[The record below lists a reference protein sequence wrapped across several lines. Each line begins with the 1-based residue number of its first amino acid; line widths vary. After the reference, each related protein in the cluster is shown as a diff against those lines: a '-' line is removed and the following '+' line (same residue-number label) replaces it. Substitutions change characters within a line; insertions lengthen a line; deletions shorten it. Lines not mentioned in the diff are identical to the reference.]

1 MGDAIPRRLSP
12 PARCRCCGCL
22 QTRRRCPRSRHR
34 LEAREHPEREAVRR
48 VSWPALLTRLPL
60 PDPGE
65 PDTRSPVRFLVWLA
79 RQQRATVIGGGFF
92 GAVWMGSQSLIPAA
106 LGAAIDAVAR
116 RDRAELWTWSAV
128 VLGLGIVQAV
138 TGVLRHRRA
147 VANFSPPRCG
157 SSNWWRVRRA
167 ISGGT

>member
-1 MGDAIPRRLSP
+1 
-12 PARCRCCGCL
+12 
-22 QTRRRCPRSRHR
+22 
-34 LEAREHPEREAVRR
+34 
-48 VSWPALLTRLPL
+48 
-60 PDPGE
+60 
-65 PDTRSPVRFLVWLA
+65 VRFLVWLA

-147 VANFSPPRCG
+147 VANFLTAAVRVQQLV
-157 SSNWWRVRRA
+157 RVRRA